1 MGLVW
6 ILYERRS
13 FYADYDG
20 QEFEYQEVHGVFTS
34 YEKAL
39 DAQKHG
45 DGFVSTAI
53 KEVELDSLE
62 AWAERVETVKIARER
77 FVASELAKK
86 EAEAQRKT
94 EAEAKRAELERQADL
109 AESALRAKPPVLAA
123 GATDNDAYLANIL
136 FEDVIVCGRNV
147 ADAYFASKT
156 PALARRMRSTME
168 LLQGKVLNLKDYTE
182 AMQVSNAA
190 ENYFAPWP
198 SALSSNTSFWS

>member
-6 ILYERRS
+6 ILYEWRS
-13 FYADYDG
+13 FHADYDG
-20 QEFEYQEVHGVFTS
+20 QEFEYQEVHGIFTS

-62 AWAERVETVKIARER
+62 AWAERVETVKIVRER

-86 EAEAQRKT
+86 EAEAQAKAQRKT

-123 GATDNDAYLANIL
+123 GATDNDAYLANLL
-136 FEDVIVCGRNV
+136 FEDVIVCGRHV

-168 LLQGKVLNLKDYTE
+168 LLQGKVLNLKDYVE
-182 AMQVSNAA
+182 AMQVAGVHA
-190 ENYFAPWP
+190 YQ
-198 SALSSNTSFWS
+198 